1 MSPWLVRHLLYP
13 LHETLAGRRTMSVYR
28 QLIRAQW
35 LPPEQLRAIQLAKLR
50 QLVATALNKTDAYAE
65 LAGAETTWLPES
77 LDDLAAL
84 PLIDKDTISTHRDRL
99 INADVPGGPVRY
111 RTGGSSGQ
119 PLVFYFD
126 KRRQA
131 FDKAARIRAHD
142 WWSVRLGQREGHV
155 WNAPVELDKTGR
167 TKRLRDTLLN
177 ERIFPASTLA
187 PATIEPFVAAMK
199 RFRPRCIFGY
209 PSAIETLCELSAS
222 AGIRLDDMPVA
233 VVFVTGE
240 VLYDHQR
247 ELIGKSFGGAPV
259 ANNYGS
265 REAGF
270 IAHECPQGRMHITDE
285 NVIVEVLCD
294 GRPAAPG
301 QDGEIVVTQLDS
313 HAMPFIRY
321 RTSDI
326 GQLSDQPCPCGRGLG
341 VMAVVKGRSNDCLVA
356 PDGHVVHG
364 SAVHAALSGTV
375 GIVRFQ
381 LIQRADH
388 HVDILLATDD
398 QFVAGSEGAIVAEL
412 TERLGPGASV
422 SVIFKDEI
430 LAGPAGK
437 YRYIISELST
447 LTHCVTSGR

>member
-1 MSPWLVRHLLYP
+1 
-13 LHETLAGRRTMSVYR
+13 
-28 QLIRAQW
+28 
-35 LPPEQLRAIQLAKLR
+35 
-50 QLVATALNKTDAYAE
+50 
-65 LAGAETTWLPES
+65 
-77 LDDLAAL
+77 
-84 PLIDKDTISTHRDRL
+84 
-99 INADVPGGPVRY
+99 
-111 RTGGSSGQ
+111 
-119 PLVFYFD
+119 
-126 KRRQA
+126 
-131 FDKAARIRAHD
+131 
-142 WWSVRLGQREGHV
+142 
-155 WNAPVELDKTGR
+155 
-167 TKRLRDTLLN
+167 
-177 ERIFPASTLA
+177 
-187 PATIEPFVAAMK
+187 
-199 RFRPRCIFGY
+199 
-209 PSAIETLCELSAS
+209 
-222 AGIRLDDMPVA
+222 
-233 VVFVTGE
+233 
-240 VLYDHQR
+240 
-247 ELIGKSFGGAPV
+247 
-259 ANNYGS
+259 
-265 REAGF
+265 
-270 IAHECPQGRMHITDE
+270 MHITDE